1 MKIFLKII
9 IIISFTFLIESCK
22 KDKEITNSDLLNGE
36 WNISN
41 IEYETEIEIPIIGIQ
56 SITGEADDAGSWSFQ
71 YPENTCSNTLNFTT
85 EEISIIG
92 QAALPGIPI
101 DITSDGTWELSNNEN
116 TLTVTD
122 DQTGAVSNYQILSIQ
137 ENICFLEGQIQVE
150 MLGFS
155 PLIDIELQLTKQ

>member
-1 MKIFLKII
+1 MFKHI
-9 IIISFTFLIESCK
+9 
-22 KDKEITNSDLLNGE
+22 
-36 WNISN
+36 
-41 IEYETEIEIPIIGIQ
+41 
-56 SITGEADDAGSWSFQ
+56 
-71 YPENTCSNTLNFTT
+71 NFTT